1 MAIKYAARWRPV
13 AYRSTIESIIVPA
26 GTDDEGNPTGP
37 GWRVQTLQAIVF
49 DDARFAAGN
58 PYKPGDPATEQHLA
72 IIEEVPI
79 QLDIAA
85 FAGKTYAQA
94 KALWDAARDQ
104 QIAAWEADANIDA
117 KIKAA
122 AGGALSEY
130 VVMGG

>member
-1 MAIKYAARWRPV
+1 MAIKYAARWRPTPF
-13 AYRSTIESIIVPA
+13 RSTIEAIIVPM
-26 GTDDEGNPTGP
+26 TDAETGESTGP

-72 IIEEVPI
+72 IVEEIQI

-94 KALWDAARDQ
+94 QAMWDAARDQ
-104 QIAAWEADANIDA
+104 QIAAWQADPYIDA
-117 KIKAA
+117 KVKAA
-122 AGGALSEY
+122 AGGALSAY
-130 VVMGG
+130 VVLG

>member
-1 MAIKYAARWRPV
+1 MAIKYAARWRPTPF
-13 AYRSTIESIIVPA
+13 RSTIEAIVVPM
-26 GTDDEGNPTGP
+26 TNSEGEPTGP

-49 DDARFAAGN
+49 NDASFPAGN

-72 IIEEVPI
+72 IIEEVQI

-94 KALWDAARDQ
+94 QAMWDAARDG
-104 QIAAWEADANIDA
+104 QIALWQSDPAMDA

-122 AGGALSEY
+122 AGGALSAY
-130 VVMGG
+130 VVLN